1 MKGIDDKAKAI
12 ADKISKYNTGRV
24 SVSSDDTAVIPKNTA
39 GRSIASSHVVSI
51 VQDKVRHFPSRR
63 RLYQPNHSDPSLTSA
78 FGKYSR
84 PDYICSCWPY

>member
-51 VQDKVRHFPSRR
+51 VQDKVDIFLHAVRYISQTIQIRH
-63 RLYQPNHSDPSLTSA
+63 
-78 FGKYSR
+78 
-84 PDYICSCWPY
+84 